1 MTAPR
6 GTRAMIKGVIT
17 DHPLRYPLTG
27 ELHARP
33 FAELGAP
40 GRALFLAIKQTG
52 AAAERDANTD
62 RAHLT
67 AFIDRHGG
75 THPAPDANHYSADFG
90 RFRLKWERHTE
101 FVSYTLYEEGPV
113 GTLFQAALARY
124 FPDDWLAA
132 APGAVIAAIQIEVI
146 EAGDLAAAETLLEQ
160 RLRPELSTESLS
172 TARVLDGNAW
182 RSAIF
187 ASTRAALPALPLS
200 STVLLGR
207 VESGGSTS
215 G

>member
-1 MTAPR
+1 
-6 GTRAMIKGVIT
+6 MIKGALA

-182 RSAIF
+182 RSATS